1 MTIIKYLKVIQ
12 FIHKEKKDYLN
23 KLEELKLFESNQLL
37 EIQNSTKIEEKT
49 INANEKCI
57 IIKHRIKKRMGEL
70 FTDYRTAQ
78 TPI

>member
-49 INANEKCI
+49 INSNEKCI